1 MFYCL
6 HNSVTMHSCRR
17 HYNVLHAYLLLR
29 EQRLV
34 LPFISVLTAVIHV
47 HLSLLCSFPRFFI
60 SFFIP
65 GERIVAILVPL
76 LHWQTGQSF
85 SLVTRV
91 QIAHSCTCYT
101 STLIMDNWCRKWVCG
116 VVTNRLEF
124 HMYRFG
130 GSSFQSM
137 WRLMSPFSSWFV
149 PEFLISLYLARAF
162 ASQLRDLA
170 VSNL

>member
-1 MFYCL
+1 
-6 HNSVTMHSCRR
+6 
-17 HYNVLHAYLLLR
+17 VLHAYLLLR
-29 EQRLV
+29 EHRLV
-34 LPFISVLTAVIHV
+34 LPFY
-47 HLSLLCSFPRFFI
+47 LSFNSSYSCSLEFTVQFPSFFI

-65 GERIVAILVPL
+65 GERIVAILVPP

-124 HMYRFG
+124 RMYRFG

-149 PEFLISLYLARAF
+149 AEFLISLYLTRAL